1 MKIQCDCGNFQAEL
15 ANSPKSSPG
24 RLVCYCDDCQ
34 AFAETLERTDV
45 LDEFGGT
52 QVVPAYP
59 NDITFVKGMSNLC
72 YSQVTEN
79 GLYRYST
86 TCCNSPIA
94 NLRPNFPW
102 AGIFHSAYTAADTK
116 ALNRFGVIRG
126 RIMGKYA
133 KAKPDFKVSDKMGMR
148 DMLTVLPFI
157 LKGKLFGKHKGSPF
171 FESDNITPVAPR
183 QNPKSVKYRA

>member
-1 MKIQCDCGNFQAEL
+1 MKIQCDCGSFQAKL
-15 ANSPKSSPG
+15 ANSPKNSPG

-34 AFAETLERTDV
+34 AFAAALERTDV

-59 NDITFVKGMSNLC
+59 SDITVIKGISDLC
-72 YSQVTEN
+72 YTQVTQD

-86 TCCNSPIA
+86 TCCNSPIL
-94 NLRPNFPW
+94 NTRPNFPW

-116 ALNRFGVIRG
+116 ALSEFGEVRS

-133 KAKPDFKVSDKMGMR
+133 NGKPNVKISDRMGKR
-148 DMLTVLPFI
+148 DILKVLPFI
-157 LKGKLFGKHKGSPF
+157 LKGKVLGKHKRSPF
-171 FESDNITPVAPR
+171 FQNDGMTPIGFKRP
-183 QNPKSVKYRA
+183 